1 MVDNIDQQRDDC
13 GENMEEIEV
22 DNAEEKPTLNPV
34 EEKGIDE
41 GTLDKVEKSSRDE
54 NKTESLILDE
64 EFTIKG
70 VPDQDEVVLEKHTDD
85 LLNQDWKLSGTKVEE
100 AFTVEV
106 YNSLKT
112 KVCPTLS

>member
-1 MVDNIDQQRDDC
+1 MVDNIDLLQDNC

-22 DNAEEKPTLNPV
+22 DNAGEKPTLNPV
-34 EEKGIDE
+34 QEKRIDE
-41 GTLDKVEKSSRDE
+41 GRLDKVESSRDE

-64 EFTIKG
+64 ELTVEV
-70 VPDQDEVVLEKHTDD
+70 VPDQDEVVLEKHTND
-85 LLNQDWKLSGTKVEE
+85 LLNQDRKLGNTKLEE

-112 KVCPTLS
+112 KICPAS